1 MRGVCKWCSALLG
14 HESMCWRGL
23 SDWITAF
30 LLLWVANYVFTPD
43 KGMGQKEWNKCKRE
57 VGRLMEGVQKKE
69 GCRVQD
75 NAILEVKKGKQW

>member
-1 MRGVCKWCSALLG
+1 
-14 HESMCWRGL
+14 
-23 SDWITAF
+23 
-30 LLLWVANYVFTPD
+30 VANYVFTPD